1 MKAMILAA
9 GMGKRMLPLTTLQ
22 PKPLL
27 YAGKYRLIEHNL
39 IALQKAGVNEVVI
52 NTHYLSKQIKQTVG
66 DGRRFGL
73 KITHVV
79 ENETLLG
86 TGGGIKNALP
96 HLGNNPFLLISADI
110 WTDFPLEALMQRTVK
125 DAHLV
130 MVKNPTF
137 HPSGDYTLDEN
148 AIIQPPNQ
156 HTLTFASL
164 GLIHPHLLSYAK
176 ESVFD
181 LATVLQ
187 VAIKKQRVT
196 GEVYCGHW
204 WNVGTPKLL
213 KILDQFLLDSTE
225 IKTMK

>member
-1 MKAMILAA
+1 MKAMLLAA
-9 GMGKRMLPLTTLQ
+9 GMGKRMLPLTATQ

-27 YAGKYRLIEHNL
+27 FAGKHRLIEHNL
-39 IALQKAGVNEVVI
+39 IALKNAGVNEVVV
-52 NTHYLSKQIKQTVG
+52 NTHYCSEQIKLAVD
-66 DGRRFGL
+66 DGSRFGL

-79 ENETLLG
+79 ENGTLLG

-96 HLGNNPFLLISADI
+96 HLGDSPFLLISADI
-110 WTDFPLEALMQRTVK
+110 WTDFPLETLMQRKVK

-130 MVKNPTF
+130 MVANPTF
-137 HPSGDYTLDEN
+137 HPKGDYSLDAN
-148 AIIQPPNQ
+148 NIVQPPNQ

-164 GLIHPHLLSYAK
+164 GLVHPHLLSYAK

-187 VAIKKQRVT
+187 VAIAKQRIT

-204 WNVGTPKLL
+204 WNVGTPDLL
-213 KILDQFLLDSTE
+213 KTLDQFLLDTTK
-225 IKTMK
+225 ITTTK

>member
-1 MKAMILAA
+1 M
-9 GMGKRMLPLTTLQ
+9 Q

-39 IALQKAGVNEVVI
+39 IALQKARSMKSLLI
-52 NTHYLSKQIKQTVG
+52 PITSKQKTDV
-66 DGRRFGL
+66 DGRRFSL

-110 WTDFPLEALMQRTVK
+110 WTDFPLAALMQRTVK

-137 HPSGDYTLDEN
+137 HPGGDYTLDEN

-204 WNVGTPKLL
+204 WNVGAPKLL